1 MRTLNAPNSRWLF
14 PFLNDKGSVY
24 ISAWYSEEPLYTFS
38 LPCKA
43 SFLVGTILHEAS
55 SEASWLF
62 PPRRFLYVTIY
73 HLVPLENK
81 AQKVNRLNWC
91 KRLINT
97 GIESKLQ
104 FLTQI
109 CWYFYY
115 TITPEIQISCFIY
128 FQFLRVQILEL
139 NGIFMYGNLFKK
151 NRPDSTKWIKIRV
164 GA

>member
-1 MRTLNAPNSRWLF
+1 MNAPNSRWLF

-24 ISAWYSEEPLYTFS
+24 ISTWYSKEPLYTFS
-38 LPCKA
+38 LFWACKA
-43 SFLVGTILHEAS
+43 SFFVRSILHEAS

-62 PPRRFLYVTIY
+62 PPRRVLYVTMN

-91 KRLINT
+91 KRLINA
-97 GIESKLQ
+97 GIKSKLQ

-109 CWYFYY
+109 YWYFYY
-115 TITPEIQISCFIY
+115 TIIPEIQISCFIY
-128 FQFLRVQILEL
+128 FQFLKVQILEL
-139 NGIFMYGNLFKK
+139 NGILIYGNLFMK
-151 NRPDSTKWIKIRV
+151 NRPDSTKWIKTRV